1 MPHKDGGGGR
11 AASGEPG
18 SPGREPGSPRP
29 HGVGGREVQ
38 ELLTATLGEPMSPC
52 PAAWGPAAS
61 QHGVSAAFW
70 PLKAA
75 SLLLRSG
82 RRALCVHVQVTRSL
96 GLVFPQG

>member
-1 MPHKDGGGGR
+1 MPHKDCGGDR

-38 ELLTATLGEPMSPC
+38 ELLTATLGEPMSLR

-61 QHGVSAAFW
+61 RH
-70 PLKAA
+70 
-75 SLLLRSG
+75 SG
-82 RRALCVHVQVTRSL
+82 RSRPRLCSSDPGGAPCVCVCR
-96 GLVFPQG
+96 